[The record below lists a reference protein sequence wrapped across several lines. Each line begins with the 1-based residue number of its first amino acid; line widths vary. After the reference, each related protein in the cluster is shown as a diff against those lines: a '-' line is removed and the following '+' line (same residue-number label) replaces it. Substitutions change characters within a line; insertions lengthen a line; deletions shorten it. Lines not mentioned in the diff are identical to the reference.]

1 MLNET
6 IELHQAE
13 IIALKSD
20 LNTIAT
26 RMDYQYSDRFRSI
39 EENIESTQ
47 NKVKLFFHQVII
59 MIYFSKYVTY
69 IIVLRNLS
77 RNLNPCCKIGF
88 SINIQKNYDL

>member
-13 IIALKSD
+13 MIALKSD

-47 NKVKLFFHQVII
+47 NKVLIRIFFTV
-59 MIYFSKYVTY
+59 YYVY
-69 IIVLRNLS
+69 RWYYY
-77 RNLNPCCKIGF
+77 KIH
-88 SINIQKNYDL
+88 ILL

>member
-20 LNTIAT
+20 LNTVAT

-47 NKVKLFFHQVII
+47 NKVRLFFHQA
-59 MIYFSKYVTY
+59 
-69 IIVLRNLS
+69 
-77 RNLNPCCKIGF
+77 
-88 SINIQKNYDL
+88 

>member
-13 IIALKSD
+13 MIALKSD

-26 RMDYQYSDRFRSI
+26 RMDYQYCDRFRCI

-47 NKVKLFFHQVII
+47 NKVNI
-59 MIYFSKYVTY
+59 
-69 IIVLRNLS
+69 LS
-77 RNLNPCCKIGF
+77 F
-88 SINIQKNYDL
+88 A